1 MNIFQSVKKE
11 VLVPIHPT
19 GWPFIF
25 LFWLVTFVI
34 SYFWFPF
41 LLPGSFFSVWC
52 VYFFRNPKRVT
63 PIGENLVVS
72 PADGR
77 VLSTGVADIPDDLP
91 LPDGEWRRISIFM
104 NVFDVHVN
112 RAPVTGEVIATPY
125 HNGAF
130 LNASFDKASEDNER
144 QALLIETSA
153 GVKIGCVQIAGLV
166 ARRILCD
173 VIKEQELKTGE
184 RFGMIRFG
192 SRVDIYVPKGTTI
205 FVIEGQRVVAGET
218 VLASLDGKGM
228 VRQGEVR

>member
-1 MNIFQSVKKE
+1 MESGAYI
-11 VLVPIHPT
+11 
-19 GWPFIF
+19 
-25 LFWLVTFVI
+25 
-34 SYFWFPF
+34 
-41 LLPGSFFSVWC
+41 
-52 VYFFRNPKRVT
+52 
-63 PIGENLVVS
+63 
-72 PADGR
+72 
-77 VLSTGVADIPDDLP
+77 
-91 LPDGEWRRISIFM
+91 RIAVFM

-112 RAPVTGEVIATPY
+112 RAPIDGRIKRLAYTP
-125 HNGAF
+125 GKF

-166 ARRILCD
+166 AEAHIMRRD
-173 VIKEQELKTGE
+173 QKEQELKTVVA
-184 RFGMIRFG
+184 FGMIRFG